1 MWMHTLGIVVFTYAT
16 TATGAIVFAVLHG
29 TAWGVR
35 APLINSLRADY
46 FGRSSFAMI
55 SGFAALLV
63 MFGMTLGPLFA
74 GFMHDLNGDYEAAF
88 LILGGLTALGSGAI
102 LLARKPV
109 LPAPGP
115 RA

>member
-1 MWMHTLGIVVFTYAT
+1 
-16 TATGAIVFAVLHG
+16 
-29 TAWGVR
+29 
-35 APLINSLRADY
+35 
-46 FGRSSFAMI
+46 
-55 SGFAALLV
+55 
-63 MFGMTLGPLFA
+63 
-74 GFMHDLNGDYEAAF
+74 MHDLNGDYEAAF